1 VRCVSELSRH
11 GEPPFVASGCV
22 ELLQDTEL
30 APLALQ
36 HLANQIFRE
45 IHRHSPDDSLV
56 AVEAVPIALCAP
68 LRRNGMDY
76 LLSGLTIDHLC
87 HPPYSE

>member
-1 VRCVSELSRH
+1 
-11 GEPPFVASGCV
+11 
-22 ELLQDTEL
+22 LLQDAEL
-30 APLALQ
+30 VLLALQ
-36 HLANQIFRE
+36 HLANQVFRE

-68 LRRNGMDY
+68 PLRRNGVDY